1 MKSQIALLV
10 CLFGI
15 VAVQASPL
23 QKSEK
28 PKDWACDV
36 CLYVVREVDKYLAN
50 QATIDQ
56 ILTIADQVCDLIGD
70 QLPFGGVA
78 GCKIY
83 MQTQIPGIIQNLV
96 ENQLSPEAICKNECG
111 TYY

>member
-15 VAVQASPL
+15 VAVQASPV
-23 QKSEK
+23 KSEK
-28 PKDWACDV
+28 PKDFACDV

-70 QLPFGGVA
+70 QLPFGGVD

-83 MQTQIPGIIQNLV
+83 MQSQIPGIIQNLV

>member
-1 MKSQIALLV
+1 M

-15 VAVQASPL
+15 MAVQASPL
-23 QKSEK
+23 KKEK
-28 PKDWACDV
+28 PRDIACDL
-36 CLYVVREVDKYLAN
+36 CLYVVGEVDKYLAN
-50 QATIDQ
+50 DATIEQ

-70 QLPFGGVA
+70 QLPFGGVD

-83 MQTQIPGIIQNLV
+83 MQSQIPGIIHNLV
-96 ENQLSPEAICKNECG
+96 ENQLSPEAICKSACG